1 MSETTRIA
9 DQLHRAF
16 NGEAWHG
23 PALLELLKGVDAGTA
38 AKRPPAGVH
47 SIWEIVRHI
56 RVWDDAAIRRM
67 AGEVVQPT
75 GDEDWPKVT
84 DLSESAWKR
93 TTLDLV
99 QTHDQLIQ
107 AVKVFPDSRLAE
119 RVPGKKPDFYN
130 FYYMLHGI
138 VQHELYHA
146 GQIAILKKLG

>member
-23 PALLELLKGVDAGTA
+23 PALLELLQGVEAGTA
-38 AKRPPAGVH
+38 AKRPPAGAH

-56 RVWDDAAIRRM
+56 QVWDGAAIRRM

-84 DLSESAWKR
+84 DLSQNAWKN
-93 TTLDLV
+93 TTII
-99 QTHDQLIQ
+99 TAKARNPCRWGNTQ
-107 AVKVFPDSRLAE
+107 APSAPMR
-119 RVPGKKPDFYN
+119 N
-130 FYYMLHGI
+130 
-138 VQHELYHA
+138 
-146 GQIAILKKLG
+146 AIPATTRGTRK